1 MAALTLRQTK
11 GTQLTNAEI
20 DANFTALNNE
30 LAVKG
35 PGSVTSVG
43 LSVPTGLTVSGSPI
57 TSSGTLAIS
66 LTAGYSIPTTASQTN
81 WDAAYT
87 DRNKWDGG
95 STGLVAATARTSLG
109 LVIGTNVQAWD
120 ADLDAIAALAGTS
133 GFLKKTAANTW
144 ALDTSTYLT
153 GITSGQVT
161 TALGFTP
168 YNATNPS
175 GYITSSALSAYLPLA
190 GGTLTGPLVVTST
203 GGAATD
209 GLIVNS
215 NGASGVHITPA
226 SLDTTQ
232 SGRLFFTTSTAGQG
246 FSVRNSAGS
255 LFIQSGATYGSSSGS
270 TVALT
275 LSQAGALNTAGAIT
289 QNGSQ
294 VLTAGNYTSY
304 SPSLTGTGASGSW
317 GISIT
322 GSSASTTGN
331 AATVTNGVYT
341 TGDQTIG
348 GVKTFSSRPQS
359 AGLSDSWGVTSTTQ
373 TGAYNA
379 TMGTNTSAT
388 WLLSGTS
395 GGVFRGGIQ
404 VLDAGG
410 VLRIYEGA
418 NYVQFSNNTLTA
430 TTFSGA
436 LSGNATTASTLQT
449 ARNINGVS
457 FNGSA
462 DITVADSTKLP
473 LAGGTMTGA
482 ISFAAGQTWPTFNQS
497 TTGSAATLTTGRT
510 ITLTGDVT
518 YTSGS
523 FNGSANV
530 TGAATLASSG
540 VTAGT
545 YTKITVDAKGRA
557 TVGAL
562 LTAADI
568 PALTLENLPD
578 AWVKRA
584 VKAATTANITLSG
597 AQTIDSIALVAGDRV
612 LVKDQTT
619 SSQNG
624 LYVVSAS
631 TWTRST
637 DADTASEVAGAH
649 VSVDQGTVNAGLV
662 FDTDFKS
669 TDTLGTT
676 AMTWAR
682 VVDVAYFTTV
692 GNNLVRLTNP
702 SAVAFL
708 RVNADNTVSALDAA
722 TFRTAIGAG
731 TSSTTGTVTSVSGTG
746 TVSGLTLTGTVTG
759 SGNLTLGGTLSLTSG
774 NVTTALGYTPLSTAG
789 GTLTGTLFFGN
800 ATSPNTNF
808 IQFGDNTGWTLRM
821 MTNVSGTPTERF
833 RFVDTGAFNAV
844 GAITQNGSQVLHAGN
859 YTSYSPSLTGS
870 GASGTWGI
878 SVTGNAATVT
888 NGLVSTGSYAD
899 PAWLTSVNYSK
910 LTGTVPTWNQ
920 STTGNAATATAL
932 QTART
937 IGGVSFNGT
946 ANINL
951 PGVNAAGNQNTTG
964 TAAGL
969 TDNSSWMLNRGSVAA
984 ASIDTATLNGF
995 YTQTN
1000 ASDSQGLLVF
1010 NAGGS
1015 LGPLQMT
1022 FTYGGLMQ
1030 FRGKTDSTTWTP
1042 WKTVVTSA
1050 NVSTY
1055 ALPISGGTLTGA
1067 YLDFS
1072 NTSPS
1077 LRITSGPGT
1086 FYIGDDDIVNLG
1098 SGAVVAT
1105 PSSRISS
1112 GVAILS
1118 THAYATG
1125 QGDNKTHFGY
1135 YNGSSY
1141 VNYIRGAAT
1150 YFDSATLQ
1158 IGGNQA
1164 LHAGNYTSYSPS
1176 LTGSGASGTW
1186 GINVTGNAGSAST
1199 QAKSSATT
1207 VPAST
1212 AYAKWLFATNS
1223 TSGTTDW
1230 NDVSNTRPGTGEV
1243 LLLGS
1248 HTNGPGGGNYYH
1260 PFNIEYGGI
1269 DGVGNVTQMAVAYGN
1284 AANDLFMRGRFG
1296 GAWTSWIRFLNS
1308 SNYTSY
1314 PIASS
1319 QLTGTIDNARL
1330 NGGTYTINVTGSSGS
1345 TTGNAAT
1352 ATILQTART
1361 INGVSFNGSANITVA
1376 DSTKLP
1382 LAGGTM
1388 TGAISFAVGQTW
1400 PTFNQSTTGSA
1411 ATLTTAR
1418 TFTIGN
1424 TGKTFNGSANVGWT
1438 LAEIGALPLSGGSL
1452 TGTLGTTAGV
1462 NLTRDGATADPY
1474 APLSVT
1480 RGTASNFAYASFTRA
1495 GQVAWVFG
1503 INTSNTLV
1511 IGGGT
1516 SGIDGTVTSNR
1527 LALDTASNLTAGGNV
1542 TAYSDERLKK
1552 DWAPL
1557 ASDYVSRLALIKSGT
1572 YTRIDSG
1579 ERQAG
1584 SSAQDWQELLPEV
1597 VMAGSDDAKTLS
1609 LAYGNAAL
1617 VSAVELA
1624 KDNRELRA
1632 RVERLEALVEKLL
1645 EK

>member
-294 VLTAGNYTSY
+294 VL
-304 SPSLTGTGASGSW
+304 
-317 GISIT
+317 
-322 GSSASTTGN
+322 
-331 AATVTNGVYT
+331 
-341 TGDQTIG
+341 
-348 GVKTFSSRPQS
+348 
-359 AGLSDSWGVTSTTQ
+359 
-373 TGAYNA
+373 
-379 TMGTNTSAT
+379 
-388 WLLSGTS
+388 
-395 GGVFRGGIQ
+395 
-404 VLDAGG
+404 
-410 VLRIYEGA
+410 
-418 NYVQFSNNTLTA
+418 
-430 TTFSGA
+430 
-436 LSGNATTASTLQT
+436 
-449 ARNINGVS
+449 
-457 FNGSA
+457 
-462 DITVADSTKLP
+462 
-473 LAGGTMTGA
+473 
-482 ISFAAGQTWPTFNQS
+482 
-497 TTGSAATLTTGRT
+497 
-510 ITLTGDVT
+510 
-518 YTSGS
+518 
-523 FNGSANV
+523 
-530 TGAATLASSG
+530 
-540 VTAGT
+540 
-545 YTKITVDAKGRA
+545 
-557 TVGAL
+557 
-562 LTAADI
+562 
-568 PALTLENLPD
+568 
-578 AWVKRA
+578 
-584 VKAATTANITLSG
+584 
-597 AQTIDSIALVAGDRV
+597 
-612 LVKDQTT
+612 
-619 SSQNG
+619 
-624 LYVVSAS
+624 
-631 TWTRST
+631 
-637 DADTASEVAGAH
+637 
-649 VSVDQGTVNAGLV
+649 
-662 FDTDFKS
+662 
-669 TDTLGTT
+669 
-676 AMTWAR
+676 
-682 VVDVAYFTTV
+682 
-692 GNNLVRLTNP
+692 
-702 SAVAFL
+702 
-708 RVNADNTVSALDAA
+708 
-722 TFRTAIGAG
+722 
-731 TSSTTGTVTSVSGTG
+731 
-746 TVSGLTLTGTVTG
+746 
-759 SGNLTLGGTLSLTSG
+759 
-774 NVTTALGYTPLSTAG
+774 
-789 GTLTGTLFFGN
+789 
-800 ATSPNTNF
+800 
-808 IQFGDNTGWTLRM
+808 
-821 MTNVSGTPTERF
+821 
-833 RFVDTGAFNAV
+833 
-844 GAITQNGSQVLHAGN
+844 HAGN

-1135 YNGSSY
+1135 YNGSGY
-1141 VNYIRGAAT
+1141 VNYVRGDAT